1 MAKMTM
7 KQVRIVALRSERK
20 ALLERLQQL
29 GRVEIESTEQV
40 PRGFERVDTASQAQV
55 FRRSAELASR
65 ALAVLDRYAPEKKGL
80 LDSFSGRR
88 EIELAELAVTAEHR
102 SERMKLC
109 ETVLAQS
116 RTIEENTA
124 EQLRLRTNVDQL
136 EPWRALDVPFAF
148 EGTATTAACIG
159 TLPAAYT
166 METLAAALEEKE
178 PGLVW
183 EGEIVSA
190 TSSQTCLFVITN
202 KASGDALLRALRALG
217 FAKPMGAR
225 RSLPADKIARLEAR
239 IAELDAASEQARA
252 AIVTLADHR
261 HEIEDVCDYYNVRA
275 DKYDVIGEI
284 DHSVHTIVVTGYLP
298 AVDCAKLE
306 GDLLNTCTCV
316 VDFFDADPE
325 KAPVKL
331 HNNGFVAPVES
342 IVEMYA
348 MPNVTDIDPTP
359 VMAFFFYFFFGMM
372 FSDAGYGLLMILG
385 TTWALHKFHPE
396 ESLRSSMRM
405 FRYCGVFTTLWGLI
419 YASFFGDAIP
429 TVIRL
434 ITGAPAPSIPLI
446 TTPLIDPIK
455 DSTLLMVISVAFGLI
470 QILVGLGAKFY
481 VLWRQGD
488 RFGAIFDVGSWMLLL
503 VGVAVLAA
511 GLVAGQIVFYIGT
524 GIAGAA
530 ALALVLTQ
538 GRGKKNPIMKFVSG
552 LASLYDSTSYI
563 SDLMSYTRLLAL
575 GLTTAIMG
583 NVFNVLSTQFAGSV
597 WTFIPMILVFVIG
610 HAINFGLNVLGSYVH
625 AIRLQYVEMFGKFYE
640 GGGRKFDPFALRS
653 KYTRLRE
660 ENKQ

>member
-1 MAKMTM
+1 MGKMMM
-7 KQVRIVALRSERK
+7 KQVRIVALRSDRK
-20 ALLERLQQL
+20 KLLERLQQM
-29 GRVEIESTEQV
+29 GTVEIESTEQI
-40 PRGFERVDTASQAQV
+40 PRGFERIDTASQAQV
-55 FRRSAELASR
+55 FRRSAEQASR

-88 EIELAELAVTAEHR
+88 EIEIEELTVTAAHR
-102 SERMKLC
+102 EERMKLC
-109 ETVLAQS
+109 ETILAYN
-116 RTIEENTA
+116 RTIEENAA
-124 EQLRLRTNVDQL
+124 EQIRLRANIAQL
-136 EPWRALDVPFAF
+136 EPWRTLDVPFAF

-166 METLAAALEEKE
+166 MDTLSAALAEKE
-178 PGLVW
+178 PDLVW
-183 EGEIVSA
+183 TGEIVSVTA
-190 TSSQTCLFVITN
+190 TQTCLFALTDR
-202 KASGDALLRALRALG
+202 ASGDALLRALRTLG
-217 FAKPMGAR
+217 FAKPVGAR

-239 IAELDAASEQARA
+239 SAELNAATDEAKA
-252 AIVTLADHR
+252 AIIALGDR
-261 HEIEDVCDYYNVRA
+261 RREIEDVCDYYTVRA
-275 DKYDVIGEI
+275 DKYDVIGEL
-284 DHSVHTIVVTGYLP
+284 DHSRHAVVLTGYLP
-298 AVDCAKLE
+298 AADCDRVE
-306 GDLLNTCTCV
+306 GALLNTCPCV
-316 VDFFDADPE
+316 VEYFDADPK

-348 MPNVTDIDPTP
+348 MPNVTDVDPTP
-359 VMAFFFYFFFGMM
+359 IMAFFFYFFFGMM
-372 FSDAGYGLLMILG
+372 FSDAGYGLLMVLG
-385 TTWALHKFHPE
+385 TTWALHRFRPE
-396 ESLRSSMRM
+396 EKMRNSMRM
-405 FRYCGVFTTLWGLI
+405 FRYCGLFTTLWGLI

-434 ITGAPAPSIPLI
+434 VTGGSVPSILFI
-446 TTPLIDPIK
+446 TTPLIDPIR

-488 RFGAIFDVGSWMLLL
+488 RLGAVFDVGSWMLLL
-503 VGVAVLAA
+503 IGVAVLAA
-511 GLVAGQIVFYIGT
+511 GIVAGQTVLYIGA

-530 ALALVLTQ
+530 ALALVCTQ
-538 GRGKKNPIMKFVSG
+538 GRDKKNPIMKVVAG

-597 WTFIPMILVFVIG
+597 WTFIPMILVFIIG

-640 GGGRKFDPFALRS
+640 GGGRKFAPFALRS